1 MGGLAQQVVP
11 PARGVV
17 ALAST
22 MFSNLLP
29 VLAATSAAGDINGK
43 DAASDADFPGEQ
55 PADKELA
62 DWLDAMVGPY
72 DFGPAGS
79 FKVFKK
85 IAT

>member
-11 PARGVV
+11 PGRCVV

-29 VLAATSAAGDINGK
+29 VLAATSAAGEVNGK
-43 DAASDADFPGEQ
+43 DGASDADFPGEQ

-62 DWLDAMVGPY
+62 DWLDAVGPHVKQHY
-72 DFGPAGS
+72 GA
-79 FKVFKK
+79 VLCA
-85 IAT
+85 ATRRLI